1 MYTININKKGFTLI
15 EILVAI
21 AIIGILATMLLAN
34 FQGIRARARDAQRKR
49 DLNEL
54 RTALRLFYN
63 DNQSYPLN
71 VPNRDSGG
79 SEEDEQKITCLTSG
93 TAGTGDALDWGDAF
107 ECGGTTYMQE
117 LPEDPLEGHIRYYY
131 EVGNNGDSFSLWA
144 CLENQADPD
153 AVGCHGYMFACSSG
167 DCFKVSAN

>member
-1 MYTININKKGFTLI
+1 MHINIQKKGFTLI

-71 VPNRDSGG
+71 TPDRDFGTVE
-79 SEEDEQKITCLTSG
+79 SEYKITCLT
-93 TAGTGDALDWGDAF
+93 TGAAPSDAIEWGSAF
-107 ECGGTTYMQE
+107 TCGGNTYMQE

-131 EVGNNGDSFSLWA
+131 EVGPNGDSFSLWA
-144 CLENQADPD
+144 CLENTADSD
-153 AVGCHGYMFACSSG
+153 AESCHNRMYSCSSG
-167 DCFKVSAN
+167 FCFKVSAN